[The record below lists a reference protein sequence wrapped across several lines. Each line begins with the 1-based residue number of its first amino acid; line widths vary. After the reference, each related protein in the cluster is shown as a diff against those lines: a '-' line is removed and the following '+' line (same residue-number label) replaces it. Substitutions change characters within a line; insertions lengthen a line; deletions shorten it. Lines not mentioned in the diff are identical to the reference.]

1 MLWTAAG
8 RLLAIPAVRDWLLDA
23 TPSAAPTPVAAAAG
37 IVRGVYLGERGAA
50 AAAAAASPAAA
61 DGTFAAIFPPDTEE
75 LVLPVATV
83 TIPSFT
89 TKDDHSGGG
98 SDTLVLATV
107 TSGETPPLVGRL
119 AQGGAAPTVRRLVVD
134 LSARPGGVGSVEFGW
149 YSDGR
154 LLAIATTA
162 PAVAATVAATATPNA
177 TAPRTGT
184 DTGTTASNT
193 TAGNVGGGQGE
204 RLELVEA
211 VLYEVAANAGSDGR
225 DGGSVE
231 VSREGVAAAAATMDA
246 TSGAGHLP
254 GTPLPPTLTERVD
267 LARPV
272 ARLVLA
278 NTTPAQP
285 WETNGGRRDGDGSDG
300 GDGGS
305 GGSGGRSRTW
315 ANHVGSGGAGRVC
328 VTSYHRAAVDGAPH
342 PPGIA
347 GLVAAG
353 MTTHLTYETVRR
365 GGATLAANTT
375 ARPTGE
381 APGSSGPAQ
390 AVKPPPHVP
399 PTSHRP
405 PTPRLP
411 SRSPPPPAPRPPV
424 PSPPLL
430 STSPPPAAAA
440 ALWVPGSPP
449 TDGGAALAVAA
460 ESADLHP
467 ADWLWPSP
475 PPAATP
481 AWPPTSL
488 PAAASWPATLSAY
501 PRGTPT
507 GAAPPSGAEATPDGE
522 LWQPAA
528 DARSGGTPP
537 PPVHPWAAP
546 PLTGSGTSGL
556 FLSWDDGEA
565 SAHTAPATPT
575 AAHAPQW
582 TPAED
587 GGEGAYSAPP
597 GVGVDWPPATGG
609 EVAAAKGSGGGGGG
623 RGGHGGS
630 GTNSGAAQRA
640 GRIDWESA
648 GMDAQPASS
657 RPRGLGRGSGVGSD
671 WTLDAAAWRA
681 AVAGAVAPAS
691 APSGRSCVGSGG
703 GSGGG
708 LASGP
713 DPSPPTTA
721 GDAPGRIERVLRVP
735 LANGGGGVAYAVA
748 RGGRT
753 LAAGALG
760 KASEEL
766 GVPMA
771 AASRT
776 DVASVSKQFTAF
788 LLYWLEHRGEL
799 SMDDDVRAHVPEL
812 PPYPGATITLR
823 HLVHHVSGLLD
834 YLVPLFLSR
843 GGATDGV
850 PRPLLLASIR
860 RQTRLRFQPGTA
872 WEYSNTNYVLAGL
885 VAERVS
891 GKPLARLLREVI
903 FVPLGMKDSDLYDE
917 PLRIYPGLASSY
929 SQNITEAPVPGGSL
943 AVSRVRAPHQ
953 ATDIGATGIVT
964 TPADLLRWADNFRNN
979 TLGGGRG
986 LVEAME
992 TPYVLQDANG
1002 TALPVDYAG
1011 AGGYGGGLF
1020 VMDLGE
1026 AGTATRQSR
1035 RPPKPLHRPA
1045 SSRWPH
1051 PPRPNRSRCRA
1062 RRWPRRQG
1070 CG

>member
-430 STSPPPAAAA
+430 STSPPPAVAA

-528 DARSGGTPP
+528 DARSGAPP
-537 PPVHPWAAP
+537 PPRCTRGRHLHSPAAAP
-546 PLTGSGTSGL
+546 PGCFSRGTTGRRRRTRRPPRQRPRTRRSGRPPKTG
-556 FLSWDDGEA
+556 GKA
-565 SAHTAPATPT
+565 PT
-575 AAHAPQW
+575 ARRRGSASTGRRRRGGKSPRRRAVAEAGGGAAGMAAAAQIAAPLRGRVASTGRALAW
-582 TPAED
+582 MH
-587 GGEGAYSAPP
+587 S
-597 GVGVDWPPATGG
+597 PPA
-609 EVAAAKGSGGGGGG
+609 
-623 RGGHGGS
+623 
-630 GTNSGAAQRA
+630 A
-640 GRIDWESA
+640 GLV
-648 GMDAQPASS
+648 
-657 RPRGLGRGSGVGSD
+657 GL
-671 WTLDAAAWRA
+671 AA
-681 AVAGAVAPAS
+681 AVASAATGLWMPPHGAP
-691 APSGRSCVGSGG
+691 
-703 GSGGG
+703 
-708 LASGP
+708 
-713 DPSPPTTA
+713 PSP
-721 GDAPGRIERVLRVP
+721 V
-735 LANGGGGVAYAVA
+735 
-748 RGGRT
+748 
-753 LAAGALG
+753 
-760 KASEEL
+760 
-766 GVPMA
+766 
-771 AASRT
+771 
-776 DVASVSKQFTAF
+776 Q
-788 LLYWLEHRGEL
+788 
-799 SMDDDVRAHVPEL
+799 
-812 PPYPGATITLR
+812 
-823 HLVHHVSGLLD
+823 
-834 YLVPLFLSR
+834 
-843 GGATDGV
+843 
-850 PRPLLLASIR
+850 
-860 RQTRLRFQPGTA
+860 
-872 WEYSNTNYVLAGL
+872 
-885 VAERVS
+885 
-891 GKPLARLLREVI
+891 
-903 FVPLGMKDSDLYDE
+903 
-917 PLRIYPGLASSY
+917 
-929 SQNITEAPVPGGSL
+929 
-943 AVSRVRAPHQ
+943 
-953 ATDIGATGIVT
+953 
-964 TPADLLRWADNFRNN
+964 
-979 TLGGGRG
+979 
-986 LVEAME
+986 
-992 TPYVLQDANG
+992 
-1002 TALPVDYAG
+1002 
-1011 AGGYGGGLF
+1011 
-1020 VMDLGE
+1020 
-1026 AGTATRQSR
+1026 
-1035 RPPKPLHRPA
+1035 
-1045 SSRWPH
+1045 
-1051 PPRPNRSRCRA
+1051 
-1062 RRWPRRQG
+1062 
-1070 CG
+1070 